1 MKKRN
6 LGNKVSKQL
15 EVWSKLTGTVMETEA
30 KSISQ
35 LEAVSR
41 CRESG
46 GRCWGGQGQR
56 KGQFIGV
63 GYEE

>member
-46 GRCWGGQGQR
+46 GRC
-56 KGQFIGV
+56 
-63 GYEE
+63 